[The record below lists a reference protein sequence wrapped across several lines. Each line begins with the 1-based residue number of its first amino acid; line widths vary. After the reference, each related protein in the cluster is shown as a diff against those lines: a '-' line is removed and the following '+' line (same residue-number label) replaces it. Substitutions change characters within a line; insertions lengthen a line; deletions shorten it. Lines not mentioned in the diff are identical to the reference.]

1 MKVTLTMDTTTT
13 PAALDD
19 TQPPPLAE
27 AFLAAA
33 AQAPA
38 RADLPEGMTWLR
50 DA

>member
-1 MKVTLTMDTTTT
+1 MDTTTK
-13 PAALDD
+13 PAAPDD
-19 TQPPPLAE
+19 TEPTSLAE